1 MLLERKV
8 AVVYGGGGA
17 IGGAIARAF
26 AREGAHVA
34 LAGRTRA
41 RLDAVAADI
50 AAAGG
55 SAEVAEVDALDAAAT
70 AGHADAV
77 AERHGGIDVAL
88 NAVGIVHVQGTPLAE
103 LDVEDFLHP
112 VAAYARTNFVT
123 ARAVAPHLRAGGALL
138 TISTPG
144 AKLAFPGV
152 LGYAAACAAIE
163 AFSRVLAAELA
174 PAGVRVVCLRPDAI
188 PEAAAA
194 GSHSR
199 AVFAPVAERMGTT
212 VDGLLEEGA
221 ARTLLGRFPT
231 LAEVADAA
239 AFLASDRAGAMTG
252 TVANLTCG
260 SVVD

>member
-88 NAVGIVHVQGTPLAE
+88 NAVGIVHVQGTPLGE

-152 LGYAAACAAIE
+152 LGYAAIE